1 MNLVEKLRDSGAKIY
16 VVATGAGAGL
26 QKIIWDVPGISKS
39 LVGCEFPY
47 AREAT
52 DQFLGFTPDKYVSKE
67 TAVDLASKAYI
78 KAKKVAGWDGVA
90 VGLGITAAV
99 QSQKARRGKDEY
111 FVAVVGDRGC
121 FLEHF
126 DISGPGMVRKS
137 QGAYIDGAGLLV
149 LLAGL
154 GETQYQKSYIQ
165 DCSDLVLERVLVRP
179 VFTKTERVRDHRSL
193 ADTLF
198 PGTFNPLHDGHL
210 AAVEHSLDVGDTCGW
225 AINVDPVHKKA
236 LTGVDLLARVADI
249 QSKSN
254 DPIIFTQGQ
263 PLFLD
268 KIQKNPHRS
277 WIVGTD
283 TLERMLDPKWGV
295 DPTDLLEAIYT
306 KAGQIHVIGQHA
318 VGERARDYIHRLVPE
333 KYRGPFKECNL
344 DKKYPRSSDIRKAA
358 GLI

>member
-1 MNLVEKLRDSGAKIY
+1 MNLEKLRDSGAKIY
-16 VVATGAGAGL
+16 IVATGAGAGL
-26 QKIIWDVPGISKS
+26 QKTIWDVPGISKS

-47 AREAT
+47 AKEAT
-52 DQFLGFTPDKYVSKE
+52 NQFLGFTPNKSVSKE
-67 TAVDLASKAYI
+67 TAVDLASTAYI
-78 KAKKVAGWDGVA
+78 KAKKVAKWNGTA

-99 QSQKARRGKDEY
+99 QSQNARRGKDEY
-111 FVAVVGDRGC
+111 FVAAVGDRGC
-121 FLEHF
+121 FLEHY

-154 GETQYQKSYIQ
+154 GDTRYQKTPIQ
-165 DCSDLVLERVLVRP
+165 DCSDLVLERVLARP
-179 VFTKTERVRDHRSL
+179 VFTKTERVLFHSSL

-198 PGTFNPLHDGHL
+198 PGTFNPLHEGHR
-210 AAVEHSLDVGDTCGW
+210 AAVEQSLDVGDTCGW
-225 AINVDPVHKKA
+225 VINVDPIHKKT

-249 QSKSN
+249 QSKSK

-268 KIQKNPHRS
+268 KIQKNPHRN

-283 TLERMLDPKWGV
+283 TLERMLDPKWGI

-306 KAGQIHVIGQHA
+306 SAGQIHVVGHYA
-318 VGERARDYIHRLVPE
+318 PGERAKDYIQRLVPE
-333 KYRGPFKECNL
+333 KYREPFKGCDLHN
-344 DKKYPRSSDIRKAA
+344 KYPRSSDIRKAA